1 MNASSAL
8 PLTSARERLILLLL
22 AGVQFTHI
30 VDFMVLMP
38 LGPQLMRRMG
48 VTAGEFGLLVSAY
61 TFGAAASAL
70 LAAFH
75 IDRFDRKHALLV
87 IYAGFVIATGLCAVA
102 PTFGTLLAARI
113 VSGIFGGIA
122 GAVVF
127 AIVGDLVPD
136 ERRGA
141 ATGIISMGFP
151 LSAIAGV
158 PAGLLIGGAFGW
170 RVTFAAVAGIA
181 AIFWVLAKLW
191 LPPLD
196 RHRHG
201 EVQGQTLASRFGAVF
216 GDPNHRNAFVLGA
229 ILMFASF
236 LVIPFISPYMVGNV
250 GLTEGDLPLLYL
262 CGGTATL
269 VSAQFIGRQA
279 DRRGKVRV
287 FRWVAALSIVPLL
300 VTTNLPPVPVP
311 MAIAASMMFMVLV
324 SGRFVPAMALIN
336 GAALPRVRGAFLVF
350 NSALQQLATGVAS
363 VVAGSILGSEGGRLT
378 HYWVVG
384 LIAVAA
390 TLAGIVLAGRVQ
402 IRDAVSPQK

>member
-1 MNASSAL
+1 MTSESG
-8 PLTSARERLILLLL
+8 PHLTARRERLVLLLL

-48 VTAGEFGLLVSAY
+48 VSASEFGWLVSAY

-75 IDRFDRKHALLV
+75 IDRFDRKHALLG

-102 PTFGTLLAARI
+102 PTYGTLLAARI

-136 ERRGA
+136 SRRGA
-141 ATGIISMGFP
+141 ATGIIAMGFP

-170 RVTFAAVAGIA
+170 RVTFAAVALIS
-181 AIFWVLAKLW
+181 AILWILARLW
-191 LPPLD
+191 LPSLD

-201 EVQGQTLASRFGAVF
+201 ESQTASLTSRLGAVF
-216 GDPNHRNAFVLGA
+216 GDPNHRNAFALGA

-269 VSAQFIGRQA
+269 MSAQIIGRQA

-287 FRWVAALSIVPLL
+287 FRWVAALSIVPLI

-311 MAIAASMMFMVLV
+311 VAIAASMMFMVLV

-336 GAALPRVRGAFLVF
+336 GAALPRVRGAFLVL
-350 NSALQQLATGVAS
+350 NSALQQLASGLAS
-363 VVAGSILGSEGGRLT
+363 VVAGSVLGSENGRLT

-384 LIAVAA
+384 LIAVSA
-390 TLAGIVLAGRVQ
+390 TIAGIFLAGKVK
-402 IRDAVSPQK
+402 IRDGGDSRA